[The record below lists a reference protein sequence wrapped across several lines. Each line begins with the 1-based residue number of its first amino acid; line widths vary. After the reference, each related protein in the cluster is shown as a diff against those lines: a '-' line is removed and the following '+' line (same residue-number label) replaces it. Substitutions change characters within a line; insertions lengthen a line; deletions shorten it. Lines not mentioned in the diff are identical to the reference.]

1 MPRSLPL
8 DLFLFI
14 LSTCCITV
22 LDIPGFINRTAF
34 FGRETKLSKV
44 DMINCFYFV
53 SFVSSPCFSFFFPSF
68 FLFHLSTSR
77 AQLFEICTA
86 LMVGYSDFLDG
97 DHMLAACFHDS
108 SIGLVRCVHQ

>member
-1 MPRSLPL
+1 MLHYGAGYTRLHQSDGVFWAGDKVIQSGYDQLL
-8 DLFLFI
+8 LFRKLF
-14 LSTCCITV
+14 
-22 LDIPGFINRTAF
+22 F
-34 FGRETKLSKV
+34 F
-44 DMINCFYFV
+44 
-53 SFVSSPCFSFFFPSF
+53 FFFPSF

>member
-1 MPRSLPL
+1 MLHYGAGYTRLHQSDGVFWAGDKVIQSGYDQLLLFRKLCFFPL
-8 DLFLFI
+8 
-14 LSTCCITV
+14 
-22 LDIPGFINRTAF
+22 F
-34 FGRETKLSKV
+34 F
-44 DMINCFYFV
+44 F
-53 SFVSSPCFSFFFPSF
+53 FFFPSF